1 MTTTIQPAFD
11 GAERLPLPP
20 RDTWTAAQ
28 AEAAKE
34 LVAVRTI
41 GGAPSGCDV
50 AETSSPEPRV
60 RLRH

>member
-34 LVAVRTI
+34 LVPKLD
-41 GGAPSGCDV
+41 GACTKDG
-50 AETSSPEPRV
+50 
-60 RLRH
+60 

>member
-34 LVAVRTI
+34 LVA
-41 GGAPSGCDV
+41 A
-50 AETSSPEPRV
+50 
-60 RLRH
+60 